1 MSSEVKAHVQ
11 AALAAN
17 PGLGVASAVAAF
29 HAVLALGTSS
39 GAALVLLPRGLQP
52 DGQPSK
58 CAAVCSH
65 HPSQGVRGHVG
76 RTACAAPARAHV
88 KHAAYRQRGPGGL
101 NVHGRRL
108 LACPLLLLPLLST
121 VTT

>member
-1 MSSEVKAHVQ
+1 MQ

-58 CAAVCSH
+58 CAHFALYTTHCCTCRAV
-65 HPSQGVRGHVG
+65 
-76 RTACAAPARAHV
+76 
-88 KHAAYRQRGPGGL
+88 
-101 NVHGRRL
+101 
-108 LACPLLLLPLLST
+108 ACPTICSNVKVQVQQATSRSQAWLQSGM
-121 VTT
+121 V